1 MASKTTIYSI
11 AKELNM
17 SPSMVSRA
25 LSKNGSVDAKKR
37 ELIWQTAQKYNYTP
51 NRLASQLSK
60 RNVRIGIIF
69 HGKFEPVINSMID
82 GIKAAYEELKDYKIE
97 YEIKCVWAWE
107 KPADAC
113 RDELFSFAEYDGVI
127 VSGFSSQSCEEML
140 NAFLSINP
148 NLVFLQTNND
158 NVNALI
164 SSIHDVNVSS
174 SLACELLA
182 KFMKYSQRKNVLLF
196 TGDTKAKLH
205 ANATRCFVSACQRHH
220 LTVLDCINMYDKQ
233 AYFEAILPQV
243 MEKYG
248 DIADGIYITSAISQP
263 LIRYIQGHNLHVNL
277 ITFDLY
283 EEMIAHIRSGTIA
296 ATIFQNVYKQA
307 KNAFENLVKHLILEE
322 TPSKKIY
329 TDVQIVMESNL
340 HLYYNQNKTE

>member
-69 HGKFEPVINSMID
+69 HGKFAPVIDSMID
-82 GIKAAYEELKDYKIE
+82 GIKAAYAELKDYKIE

-107 KPADAC
+107 KAADAC
-113 RDELFSFAEYDGVI
+113 REELFAFAEYDGVI

-140 NAFLSINP
+140 KEFMAINP

-158 NVNALI
+158 NVDALF
-164 SSIHDVNVSS
+164 SSIHDVRVSS
-174 SLACELLA
+174 LMACELLA
-182 KFMKYSQRKNVLLF
+182 KFMRYSPRKNVLLF

-205 ANATRCFVSACQRHH
+205 ANATKYFTEACQRYGLH
-220 LTVLDCINMYDKQ
+220 VLECINMYDKQ
-233 AYFEAILPQV
+233 AYFETILPQV

-248 DIADGIYITSAISQP
+248 EITDGIYITSAISQP
-263 LIRYIQGHNLHVNL
+263 LIRHIQQHNLNVNL

-283 EEMIAHIRSGTIA
+283 EEMISHIRSGTIA
-296 ATIFQNVYKQA
+296 ATMFQNVYKQA
-307 KNAFENLVKHLILEE
+307 KNAFENLVKYLILEE
-322 TPSKKIY
+322 TPNKKIY

-340 HLYYNQNKTE
+340 HLYYNQNIAE